1 MPVVLG
7 IGNGGCRTLDYMIES
22 GEYEGITFIA
32 VDSDKESLNRSKARH
47 KILLSWNPAWGKG
60 INGNSKAVRRAAQ
73 RAVRD
78 IAGYLEGADMA
89 FIIPGM
95 GGRTGTGLA
104 PVLAETARK
113 MGILTVGI
121 AFLPFQFEGLT
132 RLKAAHLGAEKFSR
146 SVDSMLVVDNEKL
159 WKLVNEVPRQDV
171 QSVSELLGKHG
182 FVKTSFED
190 IRTMLRGAS
199 STVMGLGVESG
210 ENRMENAIRS
220 AIGFP
225 FNIPVEGASRVV
237 LCMTTG
243 PNVRLVELERAEKS
257 IREKMNPDARLA
269 FGHVIDKNIGEE
281 VKAVLFA
288 AFPAGK

>member
-1 MPVVLG
+1 MSVVLG

-89 FIIPGM
+89 FIIAGM

-121 AFLPFQFEGLT
+121 VFLPFQFEGLT

-159 WKLVNEVPRQDV
+159 WKLVDEVPRQV
-171 QSVSELLGKHG
+171 IQGITGL
-182 FVKTSFED
+182 
-190 IRTMLRGAS
+190 IGA
-199 STVMGLGVESG
+199 E
-210 ENRMENAIRS
+210 
-220 AIGFP
+220 F
-225 FNIPVEGASRVV
+225 
-237 LCMTTG
+237 
-243 PNVRLVELERAEKS
+243 
-257 IREKMNPDARLA
+257 
-269 FGHVIDKNIGEE
+269 
-281 VKAVLFA
+281 
-288 AFPAGK
+288 